1 MSDAAWMAEF
11 YARNGL
17 TAEDVARIEQKYGL
31 SEPAQDEARL
41 AADIKAHGLAM
52 TPSELAALERCGVT
66 AAEAARL
73 EAKYNLRAAQV
84 SA

>member
-11 YARNGL
+11 YERNGL
-17 TAEDVARIEQKYGL
+17 TAEDVKRIEQKYGL
-31 SEPAQDEARL
+31 ADPAEDTARL
-41 AADIKAHGLAM
+41 AADIKAHGLTM
-52 TPSELAALERCGVT
+52 TPGELAALERCGVT
-66 AAEAARL
+66 AAEVARL